1 MIINRLPPGTAYAV
15 RQKQPQV
22 PGYGRCRRGH
32 FPEPSARRVDVKA
45 TVLGSRFDGYLAS
58 KQTPEQGCVFRP
70 IFPGGIR
77 LIHVTLQGKINDFCR
92 T

>member
-1 MIINRLPPGTAYAV
+1 MPSGKNYLSFRGTANAV
-15 RQKQPQV
+15 
-22 PGYGRCRRGH
+22 GGH

-58 KQTPEQGCVFRP
+58 KQLPEPGCVFRP

-77 LIHVTLQGKINDFCR
+77 LNLSKYNL
-92 T
+92 